1 MNTPSHL
8 VQSWE
13 RRVPLPIYWGL
24 LFGIFLANMTVEY
37 SFPDIILATDIQGQ
51 VFYRGPV
58 PESTTIPITKDSE
71 VCGTSRKN
79 TPFVFIPPEVSNT
92 SLSVSRDIPTRT
104 QTRLKTMSSP
114 IKGVNLS
121 CSWHRFHQPKIHVSN
136 RMLFCIIRIIRDDG
150 QGVLNVVLFPDSKGI
165 TKTFKT
171 WSDDHPT

>member
-1 MNTPSHL
+1 MNTHPIWSKL
-8 VQSWE
+8 GTKS
-13 RRVPLPIYWGL
+13 PLFRSTGGL

-114 IKGVNLS
+114 IKGVNFIPQLAPFPS
-121 CSWHRFHQPKIHVSN
+121 TKKYMSVI
-136 RMLFCIIRIIRDDG
+136 RMPFCIIR
-150 QGVLNVVLFPDSKGI
+150 
-165 TKTFKT
+165 TFGRRT
-171 WSDDHPT
+171 GRF